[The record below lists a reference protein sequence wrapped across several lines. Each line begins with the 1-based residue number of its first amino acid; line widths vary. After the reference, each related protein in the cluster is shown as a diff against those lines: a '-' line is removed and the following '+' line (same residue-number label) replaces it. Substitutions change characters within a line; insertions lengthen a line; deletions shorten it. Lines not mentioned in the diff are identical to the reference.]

1 MINKNFEFLKVKP
14 LPKKQETFS
23 FFINK
28 QVGQPNIIDKTSEKI
43 IDPTEFLNKIQSKL
57 EIQNKTI
64 IKPNITSKKE
74 EPSLVEIPKIL
85 TNVKKI
91 NIKIV
96 IKQLASINLQP
107 KTDDGQKTRIT
118 PKPKVNKSKYET
130 YNFDSIDLEFE
141 IKNTKNK
148 SI

>member
-64 IKPNITSKKE
+64 IKPKE
-74 EPSLVEIPKIL
+74 H
-85 TNVKKI
+85 
-91 NIKIV
+91 
-96 IKQLASINLQP
+96 
-107 KTDDGQKTRIT
+107 QKT
-118 PKPKVNKSKYET
+118 
-130 YNFDSIDLEFE
+130 
-141 IKNTKNK
+141 
-148 SI
+148 